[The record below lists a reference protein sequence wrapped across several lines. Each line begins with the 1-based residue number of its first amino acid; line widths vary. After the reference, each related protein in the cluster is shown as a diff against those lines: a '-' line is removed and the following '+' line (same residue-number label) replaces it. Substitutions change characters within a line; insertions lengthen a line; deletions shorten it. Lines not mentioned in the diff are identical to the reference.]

1 LRRILDYNLSEKF
14 TEEQAVIL
22 KSISVPE
29 INALASQY
37 LPTDKMVIT
46 IVGDKEKILPGL
58 QKLGYEVV
66 DVDSDGNI
74 KSAR

>member
-1 LRRILDYNLSEKF
+1 MRRILDYNLSEKF
-14 TEEQAVIL
+14 TEEQAGIL

-29 INALASQY
+29 INALAAQY
-37 LPTDKMVIT
+37 LPTEKMVIT

-66 DVDSDGNI
+66 DVDSDGNL